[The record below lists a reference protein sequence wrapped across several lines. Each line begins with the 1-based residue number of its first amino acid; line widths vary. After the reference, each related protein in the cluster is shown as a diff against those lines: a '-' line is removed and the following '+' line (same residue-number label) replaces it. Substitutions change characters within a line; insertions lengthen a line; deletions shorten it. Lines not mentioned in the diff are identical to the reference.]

1 MLKFVKT
8 LFDSHVHF
16 SGADSPGYSVAA
28 QLERAQAS
36 GVEQL
41 IAVGGSCDLNNAAC
55 KAAEEFPDQIRAAIG
70 FDRSQKAEMVSPM
83 AIQDS
88 RDRIAR
94 VSASAGELGFVMA
107 AIGEIGLDYHYEP
120 ETRDSQIALF
130 DVQCALAVDLD
141 LPVIVHSRDAD
152 EDTLAVLR
160 KYVQPEGRGLKGVL
174 HCFTGTQAFADVLCE
189 LGLYL
194 SFSGILTFRNADAL
208 RAVAATVSASH
219 LLIETDSPYLAPV
232 PHRGKRN
239 EPAYV
244 AEVARV
250 LAEVR
255 EESLESIASVTSQNA
270 QELFRFPAH

>member
-1 MLKFVKT
+1 VKLVKT

-16 SGADSPGYSVAA
+16 NGAETPEYSVRE
-28 QLERAQAS
+28 QLERARAS

-55 KAAEEFPDQIRAAIG
+55 KAAEEYASHIRAAIG
-70 FDRSQKAEMVSPM
+70 FDRSQKAEMASSA

-94 VSASAGELGFVMA
+94 VCASAGELGFVMA

-120 ETRDSQIALF
+120 ETRDSQLALF
-130 DVQCALAVDLD
+130 DAQCALAVDLD

-160 KYVQPEGRGLKGVL
+160 KYIDSGGKGLKGVL
-174 HCFTGTQAFADVLCE
+174 HCFTGNQGFADALCE

-208 RAVAATVSASH
+208 RKVASSLPASS
-219 LLIETDSPYLAPV
+219 LLVETDSPYLAPV

-244 AEVARV
+244 REVAQV
-250 LAEVR
+250 LADVR
-255 EESLESIASVTSQNA
+255 GDSFDSIASITTQNA
-270 QELFRFPAH
+270 QKLFRFPVVA